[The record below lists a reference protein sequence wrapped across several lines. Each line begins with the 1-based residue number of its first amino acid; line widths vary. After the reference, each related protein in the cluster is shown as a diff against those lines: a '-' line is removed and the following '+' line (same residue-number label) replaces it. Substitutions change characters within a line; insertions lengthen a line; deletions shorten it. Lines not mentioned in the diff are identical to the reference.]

1 LTDPL
6 PELSI
11 GDRSPNFVLPGLDGE
26 FYSFH
31 ERVRGNR
38 TLLFL
43 SSGLDQKTDSII
55 TALDSAR
62 RDFEA
67 LATDVLAVVSGT
79 VEEVAVSA
87 AAREA
92 TELPFQI
99 FADVKG
105 KILQGFREMLRD
117 STSTPISLVLDANQ
131 RVLMRIDVD
140 NGAGEYVDSTIAY
153 LKSVPQPSDRQV
165 LGNSAPVLLIPNVIE
180 PELCSAL
187 IHRWQ
192 TMGHEEGKVQS
203 VLDGRDH
210 ERVAFEGKRR
220 LDHYI
225 QDQALTREL
234 GLRVVRRLAPEI
246 EKAYRFE
253 GFRLDP
259 FLIGCYQAERKD
271 FFRPHR
277 DNLSPTNADRM
288 FALSI
293 NLNTEEY
300 DGGDLRFP
308 EYGPHLYRPS
318 TGAALVFSCSLIHE
332 ALPVTRGRRFVLLNF
347 MRDVRP
353 PDAPRTG
360 RPAGGV

>member
-1 LTDPL
+1 MNATFPDLA
-6 PELSI
+6 I

-43 SSGLDQKTDSII
+43 SSTLDER
-55 TALDSAR
+55 TASVMQALSAA
-62 RDFEA
+62 RDAFQAEA
-67 LATDVLAVVSGT
+67 VDVLAVISGT
-79 VEEVAVSA
+79 VEHVATCA
-87 AAREA
+87 AVREA
-92 TELPFQI
+92 SEPPFQV

-105 KILQGFREMLRD
+105 KILEGFRELLGD
-117 STSTPISLVLDANQ
+117 SGSSPFCLLLDANQ
-131 RVLMRIDVD
+131 RMLGQIEAD
-140 NGAGEYVDSTIAY
+140 ATGEACVSEVISFLQAHGQTAE
-153 LKSVPQPSDRQV
+153 QHV
-165 LGNSAPVLLIPNVIE
+165 LGNSAPVLLVPNVLE
-180 PELCSAL
+180 PDLCRAL
-187 IHRWQ
+187 IERWE

-203 VLDGRDH
+203 VLDGLDH
-210 ERVAFEGKRR
+210 ERVDFEGKRR

-225 QDQALTREL
+225 NDNGLTREL
-234 GLRVVRRLAPEI
+234 GLRVLRRLAPEI

-277 DNLSPTNADRM
+277 DNLAPANANRM

-293 NLNTEEY
+293 NLNAEEY

-308 EYGPHLYRPS
+308 EYGPHLYRPE

-332 ALPVTRGRRFVLLNF
+332 ALPVTKGRRFVLLNF

-353 PDAPRTG
+353 PGEPRTT
-360 RPAGGV
+360 RPAGGA